1 MTRFL
6 NKILVVIFVFLIA
19 ASCSD
24 KTDVFLSTELEKL
37 ISTYADSV
45 YAQDEG
51 KIIHVFCEKWA
62 EDTTITL
69 MNIYD
74 GQLIVNSNTKK
85 AGYALLQDIPIVVY
99 FSGIDLK
106 DNNLINTNA
115 LKKSLP
121 GLTRPKDSCTIRSSK
136 REYRLINGSFI
147 QKEIF
152 LPKKFAG
159 GEFIE
164 LFKRRRGKDSEYLL
178 LCSSPNCFV
187 FNVPLMQF
195 SIQGEWKEH
204 NDTVSLLMRTLM
216 RGNEIERV
224 NNDSVY
230 DYINMLIPELLIRDG
245 ELLQE
250 PDNDIFSNMENPS
263 EALGSTFIKQY

>member
-99 FSGIDLK
+99 FSGFNIK

-115 LKKSLP
+115 LKKSLH
-121 GLTRPKDSCTIRSSK
+121 GLMRPKDSCTIRSSI
-136 REYRLINGSFI
+136 REYRLLNGSFI
-147 QKEIF
+147 LKETF
-152 LPKKFAG
+152 LPEKFAS

-164 LFKRRRGKDSEYLL
+164 LFKRRKGKDSEYLL

-187 FNVPLMQF
+187 FIVPLMQF
-195 SIQGEWKEH
+195 SIQGEWKEQ
-204 NDTVSLLMRTLM
+204 NDTVSLQMRTLM
-216 RGNEIERV
+216 KSNEIKQV

-230 DYINMLIPELLIRDG
+230 DYINLLIPELLIRNG

-250 PDNDIFSNMENPS
+250 LDDDIFSNMENPS
-263 EALGSTFIKQY
+263 DSAGLTFIKQY